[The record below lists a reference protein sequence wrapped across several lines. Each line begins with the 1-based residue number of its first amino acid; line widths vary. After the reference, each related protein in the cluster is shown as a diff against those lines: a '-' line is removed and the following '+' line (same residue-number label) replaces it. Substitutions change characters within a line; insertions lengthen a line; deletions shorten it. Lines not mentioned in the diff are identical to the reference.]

1 MPRPPNYAQD
11 RVQRERMRAA
21 KAQEKADRR
30 AEESARRKAEKGAT
44 DPSPDDP
51 SEPPKSLERD

>member
-11 RVQRERMRAA
+11 RVQRERARAA

-30 AEESARRKAEKGAT
+30 AEESARRKAEKTAS
-44 DPSPDDP
+44 DPQSGDP
-51 SEPPKSLERD
+51 SEPPKS

>member
-11 RVQRERMRAA
+11 RVQRERARAA
-21 KAQEKADRR
+21 KAQEKVDRR
-30 AEESARRKAEKGAT
+30 AEESARRKAEKSAG

-51 SEPPKSLERD
+51 SAPPKS

>member
-11 RVQRERMRAA
+11 RVQRERARAA

-30 AEESARRKAEKGAT
+30 AEESARRKAEKNAAG
-44 DPSPDDP
+44 PPPDDA
-51 SEPPKSLERD
+51 SEPEKS

>member
-11 RVQRERMRAA
+11 RVQRERNRAA

-30 AEESARRKAEKGAT
+30 AEESARRKAEKNAA
-44 DPSPDDP
+44 DPSPDDL
-51 SEPPKSLERD
+51 SAPPKS